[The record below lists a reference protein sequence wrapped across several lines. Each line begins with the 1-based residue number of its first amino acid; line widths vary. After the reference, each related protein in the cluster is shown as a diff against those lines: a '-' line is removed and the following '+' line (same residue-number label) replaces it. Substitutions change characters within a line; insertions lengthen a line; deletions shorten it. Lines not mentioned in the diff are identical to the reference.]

1 MRFALPFAILLS
13 IGLGGCGRSSGSPA
27 REATPTI
34 AAGAAT
40 GVQAV
45 IASTDLAVGPNRFTF
60 GLLRNNVPVSTGSPR
75 LTFFLLHGTAA
86 TAMSKTTA
94 HFSNFTQG
102 LPHTAANANALA
114 VKGVYVTNVTFSKPG
129 TWGVEID
136 SVVGGKPHTL
146 HATFTVAARSTAPGI
161 GQPAPRS
168 HNPTIHDKPARLLDS
183 GRPPDDMHKLSIA
196 AAIAQ
201 HKPLVVLFSTPA
213 FCESRMC
220 GPETEIVERVENQFR
235 GRVNFIHIEVY
246 KNANPADGY
255 APTFLQ
261 WHLQTEP
268 WVFIVNRRGIIT
280 ARFEGPSAASELDAA
295 IRADLHA

>member
-1 MRFALPFAILLS
+1 MRTSFPALLLIAGILS
-13 IGLGGCGRSSGSPA
+13 GCGASSSAPQP
-27 REATPTI
+27 TPTLVS
-34 AAGAAT
+34 AAVT

-60 GLLRNNVPVSTGSPR
+60 GILNNNRPVNTGTPR
-75 LTFFLLHGTAA
+75 LTFFELHGTTG
-86 TAMSKTTA
+86 TAVSKTVA
-94 HFSNFTQG
+94 HFSDFTKG
-102 LPHTAANANALA
+102 LPNTPQNANALA
-114 VKGVYVTNVTFSKPG
+114 IKGVFVTHVRFPSAG
-129 TWGVEID
+129 SWGVQID
-136 SVVGGKPHTL
+136 TVVAGKARSL
-146 HATFTVAARSTAPGI
+146 HETFTVAKHSTAPDV

-168 HNPTIHDKPARLLDS
+168 RNPTIRDMPATKLDS

-196 AAIAQ
+196 GAIAQ
-201 HKPLVVLFSTPA
+201 HRPLVVLFSTPA

-261 WHLQTEP
+261 WHLQSEP
-268 WVFIVNRRGIIT
+268 WVYVINRKGIIT
-280 ARFEGPSAASELDAA
+280 ARFEGPTPVSELDPA
-295 IRADLHA
+295 IRANLKA

>member
-1 MRFALPFAILLS
+1 MRITLGTLALITFLLA
-13 IGLGGCGRSSGSPA
+13 GCGMPGSAAGPSP
-27 REATPTI
+27 TPTLVDAS
-34 AAGAAT
+34 AA

-60 GLLRNNVPVSTGSPR
+60 GLLNNNVPVSTGNPR
-75 LTFFLLHGTAA
+75 LTFFRLRGTQGTAV
-86 TAMSKTTA
+86 SSTTA
-94 HFSNFTQG
+94 HFSDFTRG
-102 LPHTAANANALA
+102 LPHTAANASALSI
-114 VKGVYVTNVTFSKPG
+114 KGVFVAHVRFQSAGP
-129 TWGVEID
+129 WGVQITT
-136 SVVGGKPHTL
+136 VVGGKPRSL
-146 HATFTVAARSTAPGI
+146 HNTFTVAQRSIAPNVGE
-161 GQPAPRS
+161 PAPRS
-168 HNPTIHDKPARLLDS
+168 HNPTSRDMPVKLLDS

-201 HKPLVVLFSTPA
+201 RKPLVVIFSTPA

-255 APTFLQ
+255 AATFLQ

-268 WVFIVNRRGIIT
+268 WVFIVNRRGIIS
-280 ARFEGPSAASELDAA
+280 ARFEGPTPASEMDPA
-295 IRADLHA
+295 IRADLRA

>member
-1 MRFALPFAILLS
+1 
-13 IGLGGCGRSSGSPA
+13 
-27 REATPTI
+27 
-34 AAGAAT
+34 
-40 GVQAV
+40 
-45 IASTDLAVGPNRFTF
+45 
-60 GLLRNNVPVSTGSPR
+60 
-75 LTFFLLHGTAA
+75 
-86 TAMSKTTA
+86 MSKARA
-94 HFSNFTQG
+94 HFSNFTYG

-114 VKGVYVTNVTFSKPG
+114 VKGVYVTNVNFSRPG

-136 SVVGGKPHTL
+136 SIVAGRPHTL
-146 HATFTVAARSTAPGI
+146 HETFKVAKQSTAPGI

-168 HNPTIHDKPARLLDS
+168 HNPTVRDKPARLLDS

-235 GRVNFIHIEVY
+235 GHVNFIHIEVY

-268 WVFIVNRRGIIT
+268 WVFVVNRAGIIT
-280 ARFEGPSAASELDAA
+280 ARFEGPSAASELDTA

>member
-1 MRFALPFAILLS
+1 MRFGLVPIFILALGVA
-13 IGLGGCGRSSGSPA
+13 GCGASASSPPPA
-27 REATPTI
+27 ATPTLV
-34 AAGAAT
+34 GAAAV

-60 GLLRNNVPVSTGSPR
+60 GLLKNNVPVSSGNPR
-75 LTFFLLHGTAA
+75 LTFFRLHGTSG
-86 TAMSKTTA
+86 TAVSSSTA
-94 HFSNFTQG
+94 HFSNFTVG

-114 VKGVYVTNVTFSKPG
+114 IKGVFVTQVNFASAGP
-129 TWGVEID
+129 WGVQID
-136 SVVGGKPHTL
+136 SVVAGKPRTL
-146 HATFTVAARSTAPGI
+146 HESFTVAAHSTAPNV

-168 HNPTIHDKPARLLDS
+168 HNPTIRDMPARLLDS

-201 HKPLVVLFSTPA
+201 HKPLLVLFSTPA

-235 GRVNFIHIEVY
+235 GKVNFIHIEVY

-255 APTFLQ
+255 AATFLQ

-268 WVFIVNRRGIIT
+268 WVFIVNRKGIIS
-280 ARFEGPSAASELDAA
+280 ARFEGPTPVSELDPA
-295 IRADLHA
+295 IRSDLQA

>member
-1 MRFALPFAILLS
+1 MRIPLAIAALLLV
-13 IGLGGCGRSSGSPA
+13 GLTGCGTPASSSAPS
-27 REATPTI
+27 ATPRLD
-34 AAGAAT
+34 AAT
-40 GVQAV
+40 AAGVQAV

-60 GLLRNNVPVSTGSPR
+60 GILNNNVPFSTGRPR
-75 LTFFLLHGTAA
+75 LTFFRLHGNTGTAEF
-86 TAMSKTTA
+86 TTVA
-94 HFSNFTQG
+94 HFSDFTRG
-102 LPHTAANANALA
+102 LPRTAANANALA
-114 VKGVYVTNVTFSKPG
+114 IKGVYVAQVRFRTAGP
-129 TWGVEID
+129 WGVQID
-136 SVVGGKPHTL
+136 TVVHGKPHSL
-146 HATFTVAARSTAPGI
+146 HETFTVARHSTAPNV

-168 HNPTIHDKPARLLDS
+168 HNPTTRTVPARLLDS

-235 GRVNFIHIEVY
+235 GRANFIHIEVY

-268 WVFIVNRRGIIT
+268 WVFIVNRQGIIS
-280 ARFEGPSAASELDAA
+280 ARFEGPTPASELDSA
-295 IRADLHA
+295 IRSDLKT

>member
-1 MRFALPFAILLS
+1 MRFVLPFAICLS
-13 IGLGGCGRSSGSPA
+13 IGLVGCGASADSQA
-27 REATPTI
+27 VDATPTI
-34 AAGAAT
+34 VAGTAA

-45 IASTDLAVGPNRFTF
+45 IASTDLAVGSNRFTF
-60 GLLRNNVPVSTGSPR
+60 GLLRNNIPVSTGSPR
-75 LTFFLLHGTAA
+75 LVFFRLQGTTA
-86 TAMSKTTA
+86 TAMSKATA
-94 HFSNFTQG
+94 HFSNFTRG
-102 LPHTAANANALA
+102 LPHTAENANALA
-114 VKGVYVTNVTFSKPG
+114 VKGVYVTNVNFSRPG
-129 TWGVEID
+129 TWGVQID
-136 SVVGGKPHTL
+136 SVVAGKPHTL
-146 HATFTVAARSTAPGI
+146 HETFSVAAHSTAPGV
-161 GQPAPRS
+161 GEPAPRS
-168 HNPTIHDKPARLLDS
+168 HNPTIRDKPARLLDS

-196 AAIAQ
+196 EAIAQ

-235 GRVNFIHIEVY
+235 GRANFIHIEVY

-280 ARFEGPSAASELDAA
+280 ARFEGPSAASELDTA